1 MALSD
6 DIAAPW
12 LSIVGIGEDGL
23 EGLSEKAR
31 ALLAQAE
38 LVVGGERHLAMVSAL
53 GKPSLPWRV
62 PFADSLPDVLAQ
74 RGRKVVVLCSGDP
87 FWHGAGAVLADHL
100 AAHEWTAFPAPS
112 TFSWAAAR
120 LGWRLETTITLGL
133 HAQPIAA
140 LRPHL
145 RPKTRLIVLV
155 RDGAAVAQIA
165 SYLTTSKFGGS
176 QLTVLEALGGP
187 RERVRRATAAALA
200 FPDISAPVAL
210 GIAVAAEP
218 DAAIIPVTAG
228 LRDALFQTDGQLT
241 KREVRAL
248 TLSSLAPIGGELLW
262 DIGAGSGSIGIEWLL
277 AARSNRAIG
286 IEARADRLANARA
299 NAEALGVPQFDLRLG
314 QAPEAL
320 ADLPTPD
327 AAFIGG
333 GASRP
338 GVLDAAWQAL
348 PQGGRLVVN
357 SVTLE
362 SEALLIAWHAR
373 HGGEL
378 LRLGVE
384 RAAPVGGLTAWRAA
398 MPVVQWSVRK

>member
-1 MALSD
+1 MATSD
-6 DIAAPW
+6 DTTTPW

-31 ALLAQAE
+31 TLLAQAE
-38 LVVGGERHLAMVSAL
+38 LLIGGERHLAMVSSL
-53 GKPSLPWRV
+53 GKPTLPWRV
-62 PFADSLPDVLAQ
+62 PFAASLPEVLAQ
-74 RGRKVVVLCSGDP
+74 RGRRVAVMCSGDP

-100 AAHEWTAFPAPS
+100 APEEWTALPAPS

-120 LGWRLETTITLGL
+120 LGWRLENTITLGL

-140 LRPHL
+140 LRSYL
-145 RPKTRLIVLV
+145 RPQARLIVLL
-155 RDGAAVAQIA
+155 RDGAAVAQVA

-187 RERVRRATAAALA
+187 RERVRRSNAADFVLT
-200 FPDISAPVAL
+200 DITAPVAL

-218 DAAIIPVTAG
+218 DAAILPVTAG
-228 LRDALFQTDGQLT
+228 LRDALFQSDGQLT
-241 KREVRAL
+241 KREVRAV

-262 DIGAGSGSIGIEWLL
+262 DVGAGSGSIGIEWLL

-286 IEARADRLANARA
+286 IEVRADRLANARA
-299 NAEALGVPQFDLRLG
+299 NAEALGVPHFDLRLG
-314 QAPEAL
+314 QAPDAL

-327 AAFIGG
+327 AVFVGG

-348 PQGGRLVVN
+348 PQSGRLVVN
-357 SVTLE
+357 GVTLE

-373 HGGEL
+373 HGGDL
-378 LRLGVE
+378 LRFGVE